1 LGSERAGESFPSRA
15 VGFGGFCAVHGW
27 AAWGGLGAFGA
38 MPGAA
43 HSQHHRPP
51 IQHTTPS
58 TVYPVAQLQHQH
70 YSVGLRHSICWSR
83 CRCRCSPA
91 TPIARNAPMPAAIHQ
106 PGSYH
111 PAARHGHTL
120 AGLAAGVGRTWLSI
134 RASSRVLLPPDATAL
149 PQRCFG
155 QGDWPTCVTPLS
167 TTLHRTSLVSRCRYS
182 MY

>member
-91 TPIARNAPMPAAIHQ
+91 TPIARDAPMPAAIHQ
-106 PGSYH
+106 PGSHH
-111 PAARHGHTL
+111 PSPTPLLDMDALWQVSPPASVAHGCPSGRLAESCCRLMPQRYPSAALGRATGPL
-120 AGLAAGVGRTWLSI
+120 ASHLSPPLSI
-134 RASSRVLLPPDATAL
+134 ARL
-149 PQRCFG
+149 
-155 QGDWPTCVTPLS
+155 W
-167 TTLHRTSLVSRCRYS
+167 
-182 MY
+182 